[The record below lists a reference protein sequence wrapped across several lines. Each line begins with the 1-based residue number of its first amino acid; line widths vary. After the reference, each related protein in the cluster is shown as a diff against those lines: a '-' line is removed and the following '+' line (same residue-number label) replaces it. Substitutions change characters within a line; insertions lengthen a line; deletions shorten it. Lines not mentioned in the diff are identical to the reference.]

1 VVLAQYALPTN
12 LARYTPPD
20 TNTIPSMDNGTH
32 GDAVGTMSA
41 LAQLRALMRDGTIV
55 QSCDGVC
62 DPN

>member
-1 VVLAQYALPTN
+1 
-12 LARYTPPD
+12 
-20 TNTIPSMDNGTH
+20 MDNGTH

-41 LAQLRALMRDGTIV
+41 LGQLRALMRDGTIT